1 MNADFV
7 HVIERRT
14 SVNLFDPSHTLERA
28 QVEELIRLATL
39 SPSAYNLQNW
49 RFVAVHSAEK
59 KAELRRVAQDQA
71 KVTDAAATVIVV
83 GQLPTGREL
92 PERFDAL
99 VKAGL
104 MPQAMLDQLGQHAQ
118 AFYED
123 DQARRDEAVRSA
135 GLAASTLMLA
145 AQAHG
150 LATCPMVGF
159 DPVGVSQSFDLG
171 QNEVPV
177 MLIAIGRAADGNW
190 PQKPRRAIRDVLA
203 FV

>member
-7 HVIERRT
+7 HVIEHRT
-14 SVNLFDPSHTLERA
+14 SVNLFDPSYTLERA

>member
-104 MPQAMLDQLGQHAQ
+104 MPQAMLEQLGQHAQ
-118 AFYED
+118 AFYQD

-145 AQAHG
+145 AQAQG

-177 MLIAIGRAADGNW
+177 MLVAIGRAADGNW
-190 PQKPRRAIRDVLA
+190 PQKPRRAVRDVLA

>member
-7 HVIERRT
+7 HVSERRT
-14 SVNLFDPSHTLERA
+14 SVNLFDPSHTLKRA

>member
-1 MNADFV
+1 MTLSVQAA
-7 HVIERRT
+7 IASRI
-14 SVNLFDPSHTLERA
+14 SVNSFQPDRPLDDATIASL
-28 QVEELIRLATL
+28 VDLATKA
-39 SPSAYNLQNW
+39 PSAYNLQNW

-59 KAELRRVAQDQA
+59 KAELRCVAQDQV

-92 PERFDAL
+92 PERLDAL
-99 VKAGL
+99 VQAGL
-104 MPQAMLDQLGQHAQ
+104 MPQAMLEQLGQHAQ
-118 AFYED
+118 AFYQD

-145 AQAHG
+145 AQAQG

-159 DPVGVSQSFDLG
+159 DPVGVSQAFGLAED
-171 QNEVPV
+171 EVPV
-177 MLIAIGRAADGNW
+177 MLVAIGRAADGNW
-190 PQKPRRAIRDVLA
+190 PQKPRRAVRDVLA